1 MEDLL
6 KQKCVACRA
15 DAPRV
20 TDDELPD
27 LLKEIPDWQP
37 ITKDSVLMLNRVFK
51 FDDYEQSLKF
61 TQKVAALAEE
71 EEHHPAILLEWGKVE
86 VTWWTHKIGGLHKND
101 FICLLY
107 TSPIPRDRQKSRMP
121 SSA

>member
-1 MEDLL
+1 MSDLV

-27 LLKEIPDWQP
+27 LLKQIPDWQP
-37 ITKDSVLMLNRVFK
+37 VTDNSVLKLNKVFN
-51 FDDYEQSLKF
+51 FDNYLDAISF
-61 TQKVAALAEE
+61 TNKIAQLAEE
-71 EEHHPAILLEWGKVE
+71 EDHHPAILLEWGRVE

-101 FICLLY
+101 FIAAAKTDLLN
-107 TSPIPRDRQKSRMP
+107 T
-121 SSA
+121 

>member
-1 MEDLL
+1 MSDLV

-27 LLKEIPDWQP
+27 LLKQIPDWQP
-37 ITKDSVLMLNRVFK
+37 VTDNSVLKLNKVFN
-51 FDDYEQSLKF
+51 FDNYLDAISF
-61 TQKVAALAEE
+61 TNKIAQLAEDE
-71 EEHHPAILLEWGKVE
+71 DHHPAILLEWGRVE

-101 FICLLY
+101 FIAAAKTDLLN
-107 TSPIPRDRQKSRMP
+107 I
-121 SSA
+121 